1 MTSKTVTWSYALAP
15 DVEVRPA
22 NGGAL
27 LRTVTSQ
34 IWIEAANGELEVL
47 ELLGGNGGTAAEIQS
62 RLRPTDTD
70 PDAETRCAALLFRLD
85 RLGLLARCLS
95 SSERRLASCVPL
107 RPPPDA
113 LPERPPK
120 GPLRLS
126 RGALARAERGVVSLE
141 APGSWARMTI
151 PDRDL
156 LPLLHDLA
164 IGRPA
169 VELAAAVPAL
179 SENAVLAVLALM
191 SWCDLLERVDHE
203 SWPTHDLLFHAR
215 TRAGYARVLLGKTSS
230 GKETARQLVP
240 SATTDGA
247 RRLALAP
254 PDLPRLLA
262 EDPPFALVSERRC
275 STRRHGS
282 VPLTAGQLSEFL
294 FRTLYERGGRRPYP
308 SGGAC
313 YPLNAYLAV
322 HCCLDVAPGLYAYDP
337 ARHELI
343 TIGEPGPGLDR
354 LLADAAGAANVAVPP
369 QILLVLAAQYMRT
382 QRVYGDLSYSLI
394 LKEVGAVFQAAMMA
408 AAAMGLS
415 TCPLGCGNALL
426 FSELAG
432 VNPLTETSVGEL
444 MVGSPDDNV

>member
-1 MTSKTVTWSYALAP
+1 MTSKTALWTYALVP

-27 LRTVTSQ
+27 LRTATTQTWVEVAT
-34 IWIEAANGELEVL
+34 GELEVL
-47 ELLGGNGGTAAEIQS
+47 ELLAGNGGSEAQLQS
-62 RLRPTDTD
+62 HLRLTDTNRNSE
-70 PDAETRCAALLFRLD
+70 ARCAALLFRLE
-85 RLGLLARCLS
+85 RLGLLVRCLS
-95 SSERRLASCVPL
+95 SSKRRLISCIPL
-107 RPPPDA
+107 RPPPDSR
-113 LPERPPK
+113 PERAPE

-126 RGALARAERGVVSLE
+126 TRALARAHGGAVSLE
-141 APGSWARMTI
+141 AAGSWATMRI
-151 PDRDL
+151 HDRDL
-156 LPLLHDLA
+156 LPLLYDLA
-164 IGRPA
+164 AGRPA
-169 VELAAAVPAL
+169 AELAAAVPTL
-179 SENAVLAVLALM
+179 SEAAVLAVLALM
-191 SWCDLLERVDHE
+191 SWCELLDCVDHE
-203 SWPTHDLLFHAR
+203 AWPTHDLLFHAR
-215 TRAGYARVLLGKTSS
+215 TRAGYARVLLGKTIS
-230 GKETARQLVP
+230 GEETAPQLAP

-254 PDLPRLLA
+254 PDLPRILA
-262 EDPPFALVSERRC
+262 EDPPFALVSERRR
-275 STRRHGS
+275 STRCHGS

-294 FRTLYERGGRRPYP
+294 FRTLHERGGRRPYP

-313 YPLNAYLAV
+313 YPLKAYLAV
-322 HCCLDVAPGLYAYDP
+322 HRCLGVAPGLYAYDA

-343 TIGEPGPGLDR
+343 TVGEPGLGLDR
-354 LLADAAGAANVAVPP
+354 LLADAAGAANVAAPP

-432 VNPLTETSVGEL
+432 VNPRTETSVGEL
-444 MVGSPDDNV
+444 MVGSLDDNL